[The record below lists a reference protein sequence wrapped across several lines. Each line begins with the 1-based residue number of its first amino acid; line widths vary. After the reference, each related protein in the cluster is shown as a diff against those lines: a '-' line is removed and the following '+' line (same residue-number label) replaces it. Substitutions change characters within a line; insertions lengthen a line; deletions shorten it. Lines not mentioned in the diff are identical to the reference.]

1 MHRLGLIA
9 ALSTA
14 LVGCVNDGKDGE
26 DGRTGM
32 DGAAGAPG
40 PAGSA
45 GAPGPAGSAGAPG
58 PAGPQLALPAVYT
71 LSNATAGN
79 QVAAYL
85 RSNSGNLSRKGSYT
99 TSGAGLGRGLGSQ
112 GSLVFDRTSQRFF
125 AVNAG
130 DNTLSML
137 SIDAQGDL
145 TAVSTI
151 ASGGTRPV
159 SITAQGGIVY
169 VVHQG
174 DASAS
179 IDASIAGFAVKG
191 DQLEAIPGSIRPLS
205 GRGDVRPTDIAFTPD
220 GAFLIVAERFTSKL
234 DSFPVVHG
242 VAQAGSFQASAGSQP
257 FAFDFSPEGFLVV
270 AEVGSGAADGSSAS
284 SYAISRT
291 GVLAP
296 ITAAL
301 PTKQGA
307 ACWIVT
313 AGGFAYIANAATANI
328 TGLIVSETGE
338 LKLHDD
344 TGITA
349 QSSAGA
355 IDLAVSPD
363 HGYLYSLASGP
374 HAINI
379 YEIRADGSLAAMPA
393 LSGVPAAAAGLVA
406 R

>member
-1 MHRLGLIA
+1 MRKLGLIA

-14 LVGCVNDGKDGE
+14 LVGCVSDGKDGM
-26 DGRTGM
+26 DGKAGGDGAPGVGGAPGM
-32 DGAAGAPG
+32 DGAQ
-40 PAGSA
+40 
-45 GAPGPAGSAGAPG
+45 G

-71 LSNATAGN
+71 LSNAATGN

-85 RSNSGNLSRKGSYT
+85 RSNGGNLSRKGAYAT
-99 TSGAGLGRGLGSQ
+99 TGAGLGRGLGSQ
-112 GSLVFDRTSQRFF
+112 GSLVFDSASQRFF

-130 DNTLSML
+130 DNTISML
-137 SIDAQGDL
+137 SIGAQGDL
-145 TAVSTI
+145 TAVSTVG
-151 ASGGTRPV
+151 SGGTRPV
-159 SITAQGGIVY
+159 SITAHDGIVY

-174 DASAS
+174 DESAS
-179 IDASIAGFAVKG
+179 IDAGITGFVVKG
-191 DQLEAIPGSIRPLS
+191 DRLEPIPGASRPLS
-205 GRGDVRPTDIAFTPD
+205 GSGDVHPTDIAFTPD
-220 GAFLIVAERFTSKL
+220 GAFLIVAERFTNKL
-234 DSFPVVHG
+234 DTFAVVNG
-242 VAQAGSFQASAGSQP
+242 MAQAGNFQSSAGSQP
-257 FAFDFSPEGFLVV
+257 FAFDFSPEGFLIV
-270 AEVGSGAADGSSAS
+270 AEVGNGAADGSTAS

-291 GVLAP
+291 GALSP

-301 PTKQGA
+301 PTRQGA
-307 ACWIVT
+307 ACWLVT

-328 TGLIVSETGE
+328 TGLFVSETGE
-338 LKLHDD
+338 LRLHDE

-349 QSSAGA
+349 QSGAGA

-393 LSGVPAAAAGLVA
+393 LSGVPTAAAGLVA